1 VAGDPP
7 NGGQRDALREANAS
21 FYRAVED
28 LDVEAMDRL
37 WLHEGWVRCIHPG
50 WDLLVGWDLVRQ
62 SWEQIFSGTQWIRV
76 IPTSV
81 DVCVLGEVGMVG
93 CAENIT
99 ATSDGDVGV
108 AVAQATNLFL
118 MTPDG
123 WRLVHH
129 HSSPAP
135 VRVTQPFSGTVQ

>member
-1 VAGDPP
+1 MADHAL
-7 NGGQRDALREANAS
+7 GGQQDELREMNAS

-28 LDVEAMDRL
+28 LDLAAMDRL
-37 WLHEGWVRCIHPG
+37 WLHEAWVRCIHPG

-62 SWEQIFSGTQWIRV
+62 SWEQIFSGTRWIRV
-76 IPTSV
+76 TPTSV
-81 DVCVLGEVGMVG
+81 DVRVLGEVGVVG

-118 MTPDG
+118 MTEDG

>member
-1 VAGDPP
+1 VAKEIATD
-7 NGGQRDALREANAS
+7 DSEALREANAA
-21 FYRAVED
+21 FYRAVEELD
-28 LDVEAMDRL
+28 LAAMEKL
-37 WLHEGWVRCIHPG
+37 WLHESWVRCIHPG

-62 SWEQIFSGTQWIRV
+62 SWEQIFSGTRWIRV
-76 IPTSV
+76 TPTSV
-81 DVCVLGEVGMVG
+81 DVRLLGEVGMVG

-118 MTPDG
+118 RTG
-123 WRLVHH
+123 EEWRLIHH

>member
-1 VAGDPP
+1 VADQAVS
-7 NGGQRDALREANAS
+7 NAREALRESNAA
-21 FYRAVED
+21 FYRAVEELNVSD
-28 LDVEAMDRL
+28 MERL
-37 WLHEGWVRCIHPG
+37 WLHESWVRCIHPG
-50 WDLLVGWDLVRQ
+50 WDLLVGWEVIRQ
-62 SWEQIFSGTQWIRV
+62 SWEQIFSGTTWIRV
-76 IPTSV
+76 TPTTV
-81 DVCVLGEVGMVG
+81 DIQLLGDVGMVG

-118 MTPDG
+118 RTADG
-123 WRLVHH
+123 WRMFHH

>member
-1 VAGDPP
+1 MAKEIGADD
-7 NGGQRDALREANAS
+7 REALREANAA
-21 FYRAVED
+21 FYRAVEE
-28 LDVEAMDRL
+28 LNLAAMEKL
-37 WLHEGWVRCIHPG
+37 WLHESWVRCIHPG

-62 SWEQIFSGTQWIRV
+62 SWDQIFSGTRWMRV
-76 IPTSV
+76 TPTSI
-81 DVCVLGEVGMVG
+81 DIRVLGEVGMVG

-118 MTPDG
+118 RTG
-123 WRLVHH
+123 TQWRLIHH

>member
-1 VAGDPP
+1 VGDRVVGDP
-7 NGGQRDALREANAS
+7 QEVLREANAA
-21 FYRAVED
+21 FYRAVEELSLAD
-28 LDVEAMDRL
+28 MDRL
-37 WLHEGWVRCIHPG
+37 WLHEPWVRCIHPG
-50 WDLLVGWDLVRQ
+50 WDLLVGWDRIRQ
-62 SWEQIFSGTQWIRV
+62 SWEQIFSGTSWIRV
-76 IPTSV
+76 TPTSV
-81 DVCVLGEVGMVG
+81 DVQMLGDVGMVG

-118 MTPDG
+118 RTAEG
-123 WRLVHH
+123 WRMFHH

>member
-1 VAGDPP
+1 MADQVVAGES
-7 NGGQRDALREANAS
+7 DALREVNAA
-21 FYRAVED
+21 FYHAVEELD
-28 LDVEAMDRL
+28 LEAMDRV
-37 WLHEGWVRCIHPG
+37 WLHESWVRCIHPG
-50 WDLLVGWDLVRQ
+50 WDLLVGWEVVRQ
-62 SWEQIFSGTQWIRV
+62 SWQQIFSGTSWIRV

-81 DVCVLGEVGMVG
+81 DVRVLGDVGFVG

-118 MTPDG
+118 RTDQG
-123 WRLVHH
+123 WLLIHH

-135 VRVTQPFSGTVQ
+135 VSVTQPFSGTVQ